1 MSDQPSPGPL
11 PSHSG
16 PPNDRLDSWKEIAA
30 YLNRDVTTVQ
40 RWEKREGMPVH
51 RHIHD
56 KIGSVYGFQ
65 SEIDA
70 WARSRNLGAADA
82 GLEPQPTTAEL
93 PARKLAERRRWW
105 TRARTGVIALT
116 LVAAAITIGQLQSR
130 DALWKNPIADARF
143 TKVTDFR
150 GAEEAA
156 AVSRDGRFVAFLSD
170 RDGRVDV
177 WVTQVGTGQFY
188 NVTRNDPREFI
199 NPSVRT
205 LGFSPDGSLVTFWV
219 RKPDGPS
226 ASNIGIWDM
235 PILGGPL
242 RPYLEGAAEF
252 DWSADGARLVYHT
265 TGPGDPMFVKSAGDT
280 GSGRQ
285 IFSAPSGLHSHFL
298 VWSRDGQF
306 IYFVQGS
313 LPNRLDIWRIR
324 PDGGSPERITHHEA
338 DVSYPVFVD
347 SHTLMYLAGDGNGD
361 GPWLH
366 SIDVER
372 RVAHRL
378 TSGIDRYTSLA
389 ASADG
394 QHLVVTQAS
403 PQGSLWRVPIAD
415 SVVDMSTVKR
425 IPLSTTTGFCPRMGP
440 GYLVYVS
447 SKGMGESIWKSQGD
461 AATEIWSAAG
471 ARIIGCPA
479 IAPGGGRVT
488 FAMKQNGQSLL
499 YVVNLDGTAARVVE
513 RSLELTGS
521 PTWSP
526 DGRSI
531 TVAANDNGTPHLFRA
546 NLDESPP
553 VPILR
558 QPSVDPVWSPDG
570 RYVVFSGPDV
580 GTTFSIS
587 AVGADGQAYP
597 LPRLTLTRGSRRL
610 IFLPG
615 RQALVVLRGGIQHK
629 DLGLVELATG
639 TERQLTN
646 FAADFDVVD
655 FDISPDGREAV
666 VQQQHD
672 QSDIVMIE
680 TAQR

>member
-1 MSDQPSPGPL
+1 MSERPAPGEP
-11 PSHSG
+11 PSHDG
-16 PPNDRLDSWKEIAA
+16 PRKDRLDSWKEIAA

-56 KIGSVYGFQ
+56 KIGSVYAFQ
-65 SEIDA
+65 TEIDA
-70 WARSRNLGAADA
+70 WAHSRNLGAVDA
-82 GLEPQPTTAEL
+82 GLDPQPTTARP
-93 PARKLAERRRWW
+93 PAPDLAEARHRRTAIW
-105 TRARTGVIALT
+105 AGAIAIALM
-116 LVAAAITIGQLQSR
+116 AAAVAIWQLQRR
-130 DALWKNPIADARF
+130 DAFWKSPIADARF
-143 TKVTDFR
+143 VKVTDFP

-188 NVTRNDPREFI
+188 NVTRNDAREFI

-219 RKPDGPS
+219 RKPDGQS
-226 ASNIGIWDM
+226 ASDIGIWAM

-242 RPYLEGAAEF
+242 RPYLEGVAEF
-252 DWSADGARLVYHT
+252 DWSADGARLAYHT
-265 TGPGDPMFVKSAGDT
+265 TGPGDPMFVKAAGET
-280 GSGRQ
+280 GAGRQ
-285 IFSAPSGLHSHFL
+285 VFSAPSGLHSHFI

-313 LPNRLDIWRIR
+313 LPDRLDIWRIK

-338 DVSYPVFVD
+338 NVSYPVFVD
-347 SHTLMYLAGDGNGD
+347 SSTLMYLAGDGNGD

-394 QHLVVTQAS
+394 LHLVVTQAS
-403 PQGSLWRVPIAD
+403 PQGTLWRVPLTD
-415 SVVDMSTVKR
+415 SITDMSAVNR
-425 IPLSTTTGFCPRMGP
+425 IPLTTTTGFCPRMGP

-447 SKGMGESIWKSQGD
+447 SKGTGESVWRAQGD
-461 AATEIWSAAG
+461 AATEIWSAPG

-479 IAPGGGRVT
+479 IAPGGQRVT
-488 FAMKQNGQSLL
+488 FAMRQNGQPQQ
-499 YVVNLDGTAARVVE
+499 YVVNLDGTGARVIE

-521 PTWSP
+521 PAWSP

-531 TVAANDNGTPHLFRA
+531 TVAADDGVVPHLFR
-546 NLDESPP
+546 
-553 VPILR
+553 V
-558 QPSVDPVWSPDG
+558 SVDGGSRVLLGTTAG
-570 RYVVFSGPDV
+570 RRSGLVAGWQVRGVFGCRRRNDILHWRRDRRWTTVSAATPDV
-580 GTTFSIS
+580 DERKPSPGFSAGTAGARS
-587 AVGADGQAYP
+587 AARWHPAQEPLADRSHDG
-597 LPRLTLTRGSRRL
+597 PRTAVDELCGGLRR
-610 IFLPG
+610 P
-615 RQALVVLRGGIQHK
+615 
-629 DLGLVELATG
+629 
-639 TERQLTN
+639 
-646 FAADFDVVD
+646 
-655 FDISPDGREAV
+655 
-666 VQQQHD
+666 
-672 QSDIVMIE
+672 
-680 TAQR
+680 